1 MSPMELSKLIDG
13 YQVRREDQAFT
24 TAWFVSNMISVHTK
38 HPVPAKELARP
49 FLHEKTGGE
58 RERERKAFLESFK
71 SQREEA
77 GFDGDSDEYLG
88 QDWGE

>member
-1 MSPMELSKLIDG
+1 MELSKLIDG

-49 FLHEKTGGE
+49 FLHEKTDGE
-58 RERERKAFLESFK
+58 RERERKAFFRIIQEST
-71 SQREEA
+71 R
-77 GFDGDSDEYLG
+77 GGG
-88 QDWGE
+88 I